1 MAKAKHIRVIN
12 TQEAL
17 TCEGGTRGPTP
28 IERMY
33 REISQLRHKLNN
45 DSRELTHSE
54 RARDNARMIHLAN
67 QIAEMPAQDPA
78 DFLFKL
84 MGHTVD
90 GDHEVGDCGKPEKIW
105 PEGRSLAMK
114 PPASPLRSLYA
125 QWVEVGRACEEAAQR
140 GAESYASLRSQVIAL
155 EKQAADFFPNTVE
168 DFAFKVLFA
177 SERAEQDGNRERIT
191 ALLDMSRQIVESGS
205 ATPTHPT
212 ARGD

>member
-1 MAKAKHIRVIN
+1 MAKAKHIHVIN

-33 REISQLRHKLNN
+33 REISQLRQKLND
-45 DSRELTHSE
+45 DSFKLTESE
-54 RARDNARMIHLAN
+54 RTQANARMIHLAN

-114 PPASPLRSLYA
+114 PPASPLRSLHA
-125 QWVEVGRACEEAAQR
+125 QWVEVRRACEEAAQR
-140 GAESYASLRSQVIAL
+140 GAENYASLRAQVIAL

-177 SERAEQDGNRERIT
+177 GARAEPDRNREWMT
-191 ALLDMSRQIVESGS
+191 ALLDMSRRIVGAGS
-205 ATPTHPT
+205 SSPTHPT
-212 ARGD
+212 ALGG